1 MPKYFQVVKCM
12 IILGERASLTKQAN
26 FTYRSWQPT
35 ARLVTPNPFLRFEE
49 SAFSFDHPSRKPRI
63 IPVGT
68 DCTQFELEPTL
79 TALSCWPTKLQHR
92 LVASPLAKVRTTQ
105 QLRTSRSS
113 ALSALTLYRHCLGLV
128 SIVGIYEGPT
138 ITSQLGAG
146 A

>member
-1 MPKYFQVVKCM
+1 M

-49 SAFSFDHPSRKPRI
+49 SAFSFDHSSRKPRI

-68 DCTQFELEPTL
+68 DCTQFELEPAL

-113 ALSALTLYRHCLGLV
+113 ALSALTFCTD
-128 SIVGIYEGPT
+128 IVLDFLDLC
-138 ITSQLGAG
+138 QLWASTKVPHHRSWSVNELLC